1 MRIIAGKAK
10 GRKLLAPLNEGR
22 DTRTGEL
29 KATRPTLDRVKEA
42 MFNIISHK
50 IPEARVLDLFAGTG
64 SLGLEAASRGA
75 RSVVLVD
82 TFRETY
88 DLLVENIASLGFNK
102 ECSSLQLDY
111 MEALRRLALKNEVFD
126 IIFIDPPY
134 LNDMIPPA
142 VEYVVRHGLLDPDGV
157 IVTKVDSRESIF
169 PGLEKL
175 HIVVERKYGN
185 TTLVFYQLDAEEDN
199 PEEEGSEAD
208 DTDEK
213 MPGGLALDQ
222 RADR

>member
-42 MFNIISHK
+42 MFSIINHK

-75 RSVVLVD
+75 GSVVLVD
-82 TFRETY
+82 TFKETY
-88 DLLVENIASLGFNK
+88 DLLVKNIHGLGFNE
-102 ECSSLQLDY
+102 ECFSIQLDY
-111 MEALRRLALKNEVFD
+111 MEALKRLASKKEVFD

-142 VEYVVRHGLLDPDGV
+142 VEFIVSQGLLDSEGV
-157 IVTKVDSRESIF
+157 IVTKVDSKEEIYKGF
-169 PGLEKL
+169 NDLT
-175 HIVVERKYGN
+175 IVVQKKYGN
-185 TTLVFYQLDAEEDN
+185 TTLVFYQFIPLD
-199 PEEEGSEAD
+199 
-208 DTDEK
+208 
-213 MPGGLALDQ
+213 
-222 RADR
+222 